1 MSCHQHYRQSTL
13 KRSAVTAGV
22 GILALLLFL
31 TDLAVGTSDL
41 SLPDAV
47 AALFS
52 SGSDPA
58 GFIVREIRLP
68 SSLTA
73 VAVGA
78 ALALAGLLIQ
88 TITANPLASP
98 TTLGVTSGASFGA
111 ALAIT
116 SGFAVAGELW
126 LGTVS
131 SAFVAALLISAA
143 ILTLGRR
150 QHMSPAALILAGI
163 VMNFFFMALEELL
176 VYLASPET
184 AQLIN
189 GWTFGNL
196 ERAGQLSAAVPAAA
210 ILVSLLFTAPA
221 VWHFTTLS
229 MGEERA
235 KSLGVPVEKLRIT
248 AFTVSALLIA
258 AAVSFIGTI
267 GFVGLVA
274 PHIARLLLGDDQRFL
289 MPGTMM
295 TGAALLSGA
304 SLVAKWLS
312 GGSLLP
318 VGIVTS
324 LVGVPF
330 LFLLLIRSRRM
341 L

>member
-1 MSCHQHYRQSTL
+1 M
-13 KRSAVTAGV
+13 G
-22 GILALLLFL
+22 GLALALFL
-31 TDLAVGTSDL
+31 ADVAVGTSDL
-41 SLPDAV
+41 SILQALV
-47 AALFS
+47 ALFAPET
-52 SGSDPA
+52 DPTA
-58 GFIVREIRLP
+58 FIVREIRLP
-68 SSLTA
+68 AALTA
-73 VAVGA
+73 VTVGA
-78 ALALAGLLIQ
+78 SLSLAGLLIQ

-98 TTLGVTSGASFGA
+98 TTLGITSGASFGA

-116 SGFAVAGELW
+116 SGFSIAGELW

-131 SAFVAALLISAA
+131 AAFAAALLISGS
-143 ILTLGRR
+143 ILKIGHRNR
-150 QHMSPAALILAGI
+150 MSPAALILAGI
-163 VMNFFFMALEELL
+163 VMNFFFMALQELL
-176 VYLASPET
+176 LYLASPET

-196 ERAGQLSAAVPAAA
+196 ERAGKLAAAVPTVALAAA
-210 ILVSLLFTAPA
+210 LVVTVPA
-221 VWHFTTLS
+221 VWQLTTLS

-235 KSLGVPVEKLRIT
+235 KSLGVPVEKLRLT
-248 AFTVSALLIA
+248 AFASAALLVA

-267 GFVGLVA
+267 GFLGLVA

-289 MPGTMM
+289 IPGTAF

-304 SLVAKWLS
+304 SLAAKMLS
-312 GGSLLP
+312 VGSLIP

-330 LFLLLIRSRRM
+330 LFFLLIRSRRM

>member
-1 MSCHQHYRQSTL
+1 MSCHQHYRRSTWV
-13 KRSAVTAGV
+13 RTAVTAVMG
-22 GILALLLFL
+22 GLALALFL
-31 TDLAVGTSDL
+31 ADVAVGTSDL
-41 SLPDAV
+41 SIFQALV
-47 AALFS
+47 ALFAPET
-52 SGSDPA
+52 DPTA
-58 GFIVREIRLP
+58 FIVREIRLP
-68 SSLTA
+68 SALTA
-73 VAVGA
+73 VTVGA
-78 ALALAGLLIQ
+78 ALSLAGLLIQ

-98 TTLGVTSGASFGA
+98 TTLGITSGASFGA

-116 SGFAVAGELW
+116 SGFSIAGELW

-131 SAFVAALLISAA
+131 AAFAAALLISGA
-143 ILTLGRR
+143 ILKIGHRNG
-150 QHMSPAALILAGI
+150 MSPAALILAGI
-163 VMNFFFMALEELL
+163 VMNFFFMALQELL
-176 VYLASPET
+176 LYLASPET

-196 ERAGQLSAAVPAAA
+196 ERAAVPTVALAAA
-210 ILVSLLFTAPA
+210 LVVTVPA
-221 VWHFTTLS
+221 VWQLTTLS

-235 KSLGVPVEKLRIT
+235 KSLGVPVEKLRLT
-248 AFTVSALLIA
+248 AFASAALLVA

-267 GFVGLVA
+267 GFLGLVA

-289 MPGTMM
+289 IPGTAF

-304 SLVAKWLS
+304 SVAAKMLS
-312 GGSLLP
+312 EGSLIP

-330 LFLLLIRSRRM
+330 LFFLLIRSRRM

>member
-1 MSCHQHYRQSTL
+1 MSCHQHYRRSTWV
-13 KRSAVTAGV
+13 RTAVTAVMG
-22 GILALLLFL
+22 GLALALFL
-31 TDLAVGTSDL
+31 ADVAVGTSDL
-41 SLPDAV
+41 SILQALV
-47 AALFS
+47 ALFVPET
-52 SGSDPA
+52 DPTA
-58 GFIVREIRLP
+58 FIVREIRLP
-68 SSLTA
+68 SALTA
-73 VAVGA
+73 VTVGA
-78 ALALAGLLIQ
+78 SLSLAGLLIQ

-98 TTLGVTSGASFGA
+98 TTLGITSGASFGA

-116 SGFAVAGELW
+116 AGFSIAGELW

-131 SAFVAALLISAA
+131 AAFAAALLISGA
-143 ILTLGRR
+143 ILKIGHRNG
-150 QHMSPAALILAGI
+150 MSPAALILAGI
-163 VMNFFFMALEELL
+163 VMNFFFMALQELL
-176 VYLASPET
+176 LYLASPET

-196 ERAGQLSAAVPAAA
+196 ERAGKLAAA
-210 ILVSLLFTAPA
+210 APA
-221 VWHFTTLS
+221 VALAAALVVTVPAVWQLTTLS

-235 KSLGVPVEKLRIT
+235 KSLGVPVEKLRLT
-248 AFTVSALLIA
+248 AFASAALLVA

-267 GFVGLVA
+267 GFLGLVA

-289 MPGTMM
+289 IPGTAF

-304 SLVAKWLS
+304 SLAAKMLS
-312 GGSLLP
+312 VGSLIP

-330 LFLLLIRSRRM
+330 LFFLLIRSRRM

>member
-1 MSCHQHYRQSTL
+1 MSCHQHYRRSTWV
-13 KRSAVTAGV
+13 RTAVTAVLG
-22 GILALLLFL
+22 GLALSLFL
-31 TDLAVGTSDL
+31 ADVAVGTSDL
-41 SLPDAV
+41 SIFQAIG
-47 AALFS
+47 ALFAPET
-52 SGSDPA
+52 DPA
-58 GFIVREIRLP
+58 AFIVREIRLP
-68 SSLTA
+68 AALTA
-73 VAVGA
+73 VTVGA
-78 ALALAGLLIQ
+78 ALSLAGLLIQ

-98 TTLGVTSGASFGA
+98 TTLGITSGASFGA

-116 SGFAVAGELW
+116 AGFSIAGELW

-131 SAFVAALLISAA
+131 AAFAAALLISGA
-143 ILTLGRR
+143 ILKIGRR
-150 QHMSPAALILAGI
+150 NGMSPAALILAGI
-163 VMNFFFMALEELL
+163 VMNFFFMALQELL
-176 VYLASPET
+176 LYLASPET

-196 ERAGQLSAAVPAAA
+196 ERAGKLAAA
-210 ILVSLLFTAPA
+210 APA
-221 VWHFTTLS
+221 VALAAALVVTVPAVWQLTTLS

-235 KSLGVPVEKLRIT
+235 KSLGVPVEKLRLT
-248 AFTVSALLIA
+248 AFASAALLVA

-267 GFVGLVA
+267 GFLGLVA

-289 MPGTMM
+289 IPGTAF

-304 SLVAKWLS
+304 SLAAKMLS
-312 GGSLLP
+312 AGSLIP

-330 LFLLLIRSRRM
+330 LFFLLIRSRRM